1 MNHLVSIIS
10 RMWIGFLLS
19 VFVPGCA
26 SGLTSSGKDA
36 PLPPPEYADS
46 VAAQH
51 IVEGNRLF
59 FRQRLRDAATKYQ
72 AAIDAQSSLGEAHYN
87 LGLALYKRGLYADA
101 RPHFKKAAQLEP
113 YNTVIRNAPPFRKY
127 GTVKTKT
134 ENETHDGH
142 FGHQH

>member
-1 MNHLVSIIS
+1 M
-10 RMWIGFLLS
+10 
-19 VFVPGCA
+19 
-26 SGLTSSGKDA
+26 SSGKDA
-36 PLPPPEYADS
+36 PLSPPEYADS

-51 IVEGNRLF
+51 MLEGNQF
-59 FRQRLRDAATKYQ
+59 FSRQRLRDAATKYQ

-142 FGHQH
+142 YGHQH